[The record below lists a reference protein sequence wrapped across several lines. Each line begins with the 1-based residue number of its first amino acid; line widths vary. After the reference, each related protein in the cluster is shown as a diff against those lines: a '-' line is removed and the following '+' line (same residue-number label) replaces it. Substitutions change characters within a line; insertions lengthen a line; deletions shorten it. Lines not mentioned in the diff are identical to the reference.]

1 MENKLSRNDIAK
13 NLVSK
18 ISPETVN
25 NVIQTTMNVIGHS
38 VEMIKENKEFERRMR
53 EVQANNKHDMDIING
68 WIKLIIEADLDEN
81 QKNQL
86 IDDIRKIALGK

>member
-38 VEMIKENKEFERRMR
+38 VEMIKFERKMR
-53 EVQANNKHDMDIING
+53 EVQVNNKHDMDIISG

-81 QKNQL
+81 RKNQL
-86 IDDIRKIALGK
+86 IDDIRQIALGK